1 LKEEGGGG
9 SCGGG
14 RGWLLGSTA
23 KGTVLGGGAGE
34 EIEDGSMRRER
45 ERERERETER
55 ERG

>member
-1 LKEEGGGG
+1 LKEEGGG
-9 SCGGG
+9 SCCGGG

-45 ERERERETER
+45 KIFEKWEMK
-55 ERG
+55 

>member
-1 LKEEGGGG
+1 LKEG

-34 EIEDGSMRRER
+34 EIEDGSMRREKEDIR
-45 ERERERETER
+45 KMGNEMNNCE
-55 ERG
+55 

>member
-1 LKEEGGGG
+1 MNEEGEG
-9 SCGGG
+9 SCCGGGG

-45 ERERERETER
+45 ERVIFEKWEMK
-55 ERG
+55 